1 MDAEASGA
9 AIIEV
14 IAAVIV
20 SAPTRRPGWDRR
32 RRAFDQSLFIG
43 AQASQTRRTGGF
55 PYAGRGM
62 HALDEVAHW
71 PVDVAAVATARTG
84 PHGLGPVASVGPPD
98 RALPWASVTK
108 LATALAVLVAV
119 EEGTLDLDQPAGP
132 PDSTVRHLLA
142 HASGLGPDAGPPVEA
157 PGARRIYSNAGYE
170 ELGRLVERASGMA
183 FPAYLTAGVLEPLGM
198 DGTVPTDVASGSA
211 AAGLVGPLIDLV
223 ALGREWA
230 VPTLVSRATWG
241 EATSVQFPGLAGVLP
256 GFGPFDPCDWGLGV
270 EIKGGKRPH
279 WTGPSNAPSTF
290 GHFGQSG
297 SFLWVDPAAGVLC
310 CGLAARSFGVWSS
323 RAWPTLCEAVL
334 TEWAA
339 SGPPT

>member
-1 MDAEASGA
+1 
-9 AIIEV
+9 
-14 IAAVIV
+14 
-20 SAPTRRPGWDRR
+20 
-32 RRAFDQSLFIG
+32 
-43 AQASQTRRTGGF
+43 
-55 PYAGRGM
+55 M

-270 EIKGGKRPH
+270 EVKGGKRPH